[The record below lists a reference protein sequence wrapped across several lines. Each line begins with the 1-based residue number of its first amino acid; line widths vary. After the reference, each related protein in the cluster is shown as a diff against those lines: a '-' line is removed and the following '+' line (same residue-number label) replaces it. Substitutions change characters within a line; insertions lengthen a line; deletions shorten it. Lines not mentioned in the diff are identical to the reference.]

1 MRISE
6 DKGPTLKSDGVT
18 LREIKAL
25 VDNMFKEILQSYINR
40 ERQYLEELAYLR
52 SSTGGENGV
61 GSYNSNNKSSSFAKQ
76 PTADFGGDDMVKKKK
91 PPLV

>member
-6 DKGPTLKSDGVT
+6 DKGPSIKSDGVT
-18 LREIKAL
+18 LKEIKAL

-52 SSTGGENGV
+52 SNGSGGGGV
-61 GSYNSNNKSSSFAKQ
+61 KYKPQQQ
-76 PTADFGGDDMVKKKK
+76 PDFGGGDGDLMVKC
-91 PPLV
+91 